1 MDIEYTDVI
10 SFEPLKKIINERGL
24 KQGYVAR
31 EAGFEQS
38 RLSGLYKGI
47 FFPKTDMMAKVCSI
61 LNVPVSKIVSFKIDS
76 DEKKKEWFA
85 SRELPYT
92 PPSEPEGVLTYEPF
106 RLMTSMYL
114 DYYNS
119 LSENEKTLNDLL
131 DKIEPYRRRNGL
143 VTVPTRENVQQA
155 MKARGFE
162 EGYKSERTDRK
173 YKAVGLTPV
182 MRNKLKTDKPLN
194 IRSVYD
200 ICNFFGCSIDWV
212 VSYK

>member
-1 MDIEYTDVI
+1 MDIDYNSVI
-10 SFEPLKKIINERGL
+10 NFRGL
-24 KQGYVAR
+24 KGQIESCGYKIKYIAER
-31 EAGFEQS
+31 TGIDQS
-38 RLSGLYKGI
+38 ILSRIMKNDY
-47 FFPKTDMMAKVCSI
+47 FPKTDLVSKIAFV
-61 LNVPVSKIVSFKIDS
+61 LNIPVSKVVVFNLDS

-143 VTVPTRENVQQA
+143 VTPVQPDFVKA
-155 MKARGFE
+155 SLVARGYDE
-162 EGYKSERTDRK
+162 NYKSKRERHYERK
-173 YKAVGLTPV
+173 GLTPE
-182 MRNKLKTDKPLN
+182 MRLKLRKDRPLN